1 MLFTQSTGGKLDNF
15 DAFLAAANERPTTQ
29 ATTNDNFAKQFER
42 SLWVTISLK
51 RYLRNTFLHFK
62 FLSYGVLGFWGFGV
76 FIFIFFC

>member
-42 SLWVTISLK
+42 SL
-51 RYLRNTFLHFK
+51 
-62 FLSYGVLGFWGFGV
+62 
-76 FIFIFFC
+76 